1 MRKDII
7 ARELTIEIVVG
18 AFAFMVLLALAYF
31 TIIIGHDKL
40 FKDEHR
46 YQVEFRDVR
55 GLRKGDNVVVRG
67 VPIGQVAALELTDTG
82 VLLTLALGHK
92 LHFKEDYRVEVI
104 ATSILGGNYLL
115 VSEGSENAPALTE
128 GQRLIGDPGHDLV
141 GEAGDLVGEL
151 RETFIDGGVLENLQ
165 ATVRELK
172 EISEKINS
180 GAGTIGML
188 VNDPKVYEGYE
199 SLISNLHIIVE
210 SIADGEGT
218 LGKLAQD
225 DALYD
230 NMAAFTGKLTNETST
245 LGRLLS
251 PDDQIYEDLSASIAS
266 LRKISES
273 MEKGEGTLGKLLADD
288 TVYDDLS
295 QLLKETRATVD
306 DFRENSPIV
315 TFTSVFFG
323 AL

>member
-18 AFAFMVLLALAYF
+18 AFAFMVLSALAYF
-31 TIIIGHDKL
+31 TIVIGHDKL
-40 FKDEHR
+40 FEDEHR

-67 VPIGQVAALELTDTG
+67 VPIGQVAALELTETG
-82 VLLTLALGHK
+82 VLLTVALGHK
-92 LHFKEDYRVEVI
+92 LQLKEDYRVEVI

-115 VSEGSENAPALTE
+115 VSEGSDDAPGLAV
-128 GQRLIGDPGHDLV
+128 GQRLIGDSGNDLV
-141 GEAGDLVGEL
+141 AEAG
-151 RETFIDGGVLENLQ
+151 DGGVLENFQ
-165 ATVRELK
+165 ETVRELK

-180 GAGTIGML
+180 GVGTIGML

-199 SLISNLHIIVE
+199 SLISNLQIIAE
-210 SIADGEGT
+210 SIGDGEGT
-218 LGKLAQD
+218 LGKLVQD

-230 NMAAFTGKLTNETST
+230 NMTVFTGKLTNETST

-251 PDDQIYEDLSASIAS
+251 QDDQLYEDLSASIAS
-266 LRKISES
+266 LRRISEA
-273 MEKGEGTLGKLLADD
+273 MEKGEGTLGKLLADA

-295 QLLKETRATVD
+295 QLLKETRATID